1 MVLENFKSMKHIY
14 ILLFSL
20 LFLTCGNKENNTE
33 TVENTPTK
41 SNVIT
46 VTKAQFESEQMVL
59 DTLKTLDFS
68 TGIAVTGM
76 IDVPPKNKS
85 SITTFI
91 GGYITNTPLLVG
103 DEVKKGQLLVS
114 LKNPEYV
121 EIQQNYLEIAEQLN
135 YLKAEFNRQKTLFD
149 EQITSEKNYL
159 KAQSTYK
166 SSLATYN
173 GLKKKLQMMNIS
185 PTAVEQG
192 NITSTINLYAP
203 INGNV
208 TKVNVSNG
216 AYVAPN
222 DVILEIVDIDHIH
235 LELSVFEKDIMHIK
249 KGQKIQFKIPE
260 ASEKTFEADVHL
272 VGTTI
277 DETTRRVKVHGHV
290 DKDLANFIVGMFVEA
305 NIITDSKKGLGLPN
319 EAIISE
325 DKNNYVL
332 VLDETT
338 TDGYQFKKLKVNI
351 GQQDENATEILNP
364 RVLQNK
370 QILVKGIGMLLE
382 ESGEGGHSH

>member
-1 MVLENFKSMKHIY
+1 MKNIY
-14 ILLFSL
+14 IFLFLL
-20 LFLTCGNKENNTE
+20 LFLACGNKENNTE
-33 TVENTPTK
+33 TVESSTTE
-41 SNVIT
+41 SNVIS
-46 VTKAQFESEQMVL
+46 VTKAQFKSEQMVL

-121 EIQQNYLEIAEQLN
+121 EIQQNYLEVAEQLN

-149 EQITSEKNYL
+149 EEITSEKNYL

-185 PTAVEQG
+185 TAAVEQG

-249 KGQKIQFKIPE
+249 K
-260 ASEKTFEADVHL
+260 
-272 VGTTI
+272 
-277 DETTRRVKVHGHV
+277 
-290 DKDLANFIVGMFVEA
+290 
-305 NIITDSKKGLGLPN
+305 
-319 EAIISE
+319 
-325 DKNNYVL
+325 
-332 VLDETT
+332 
-338 TDGYQFKKLKVNI
+338 
-351 GQQDENATEILNP
+351 
-364 RVLQNK
+364 
-370 QILVKGIGMLLE
+370 
-382 ESGEGGHSH
+382 